1 MDNQLDNQQSS
12 HKKQS
17 FKTWI
22 NQMNTTQK
30 IGVGLIG
37 FGIIMLPIAYAV
49 TNLNEP
55 KTVVSYHNGQPSIQ
69 EHGIAIQRGDVPD
82 LKVENARSYTQ
93 NTYTQNTPY
102 AQNPQDH
109 TSYQTQPNYQT
120 PNPQNFSANEYH
132 DDTHSHSHA
141 SANCDYY
148 GVAAQ
153 VGIKHYKF
161 PEVNASDLVTYSG
174 RHKVHRDVIQPLRD
188 MVAAARADG
197 VNLEVGSAFRSV
209 EYQRGIVERKKKS
222 GQSNAKIYK
231 FSSHPGYSEHHTGFA
246 VDFTPIDHSF
256 AKTKAFGWLKNN
268 ASRFGFYQ
276 TFTPHYSQ
284 MTGVSEESWHWKYT
298 KSPTAQQMLAN
309 SNCVGRGQ
317 AG

>member
-93 NTYTQNTPY
+93 NTYTQN
-102 AQNPQDH
+102 PQDH

-161 PEVNASDLVTYSG
+161 PEVNASDLVTYNG

-188 MVAAARADG
+188 MVVAARADG

-209 EYQRGIVERKKKS
+209 EYQRGIVERKKNQGKAMPKS
-222 GQSNAKIYK
+222 TNS
-231 FSSHPGYSEHHTGFA
+231 HHTL
-246 VDFTPIDHSF
+246 VIQNITQVLRWILRPL
-256 AKTKAFGWLKNN
+256 T
-268 ASRFGFYQ
+268 
-276 TFTPHYSQ
+276 
-284 MTGVSEESWHWKYT
+284 
-298 KSPTAQQMLAN
+298 TALPKQKPL
-309 SNCVGRGQ
+309 VG
-317 AG
+317 